1 MPQSAQI
8 EATSSAGRLVMDH
21 RALLMMKDP
30 EPQLWHAN
38 PLPSI
43 SWRRHHACWEETYMP
58 EERKFNFAESPKG
71 EVRRIPIPRTRVNK
85 GIKKGQGCYHAPAL
99 LMLLDA

>member
-58 EERKFNFAESPKG
+58 EERKFNFAEFLFHD
-71 EVRRIPIPRTRVNK
+71 VRE
-85 GIKKGQGCYHAPAL
+85 
-99 LMLLDA
+99 